1 MTESRARSSA
11 TELRESMMAVT
22 RQMRRHR
29 PDHGL
34 TLSQMELL
42 GEVSRTGVTTPAEL
56 ANRLHVRVQSLTD
69 SINELVSREF
79 VARRPDDLQ
88 ERTLCEHL

>member
-1 MTESRARSSA
+1 
-11 TELRESMMAVT
+11 MMAVT

-42 GEVSRTGVTTPAEL
+42 GEVNRSGVTTPAEL
-56 ANRLHVRVQSLTD
+56 GARLHVRVQSLTD
-69 SINELVSREF
+69 SINELVSRG
-79 VARRPDDLQ
+79 VYRPPPRRGRPASSAHRDHRLG
-88 ERTLCEHL
+88 